1 MPSVG
6 LRGAFSRRGW
16 TCPTATPIQ
25 MYTVACQ
32 FGVGYVTLINHL
44 SYTLGEI
51 TAARRKELER
61 WAPQRI
67 RRELLEDEYDALI
80 IVDEHNEAASFD
92 LEKEAAILLPLGA
105 QVSGHALQYVR
116 SLEGFELYQA
126 IRRGR
131 GKVSGVHTAFEV
143 RVMPKTY
150 VGAAANRFVEDPD
163 ED

>member
-1 MPSVG
+1 MSDGHADSDVQRCVPV
-6 LRGAFSRRGW
+6 
-16 TCPTATPIQ
+16 
-25 MYTVACQ
+25 
-32 FGVGYVTLINHL
+32 GVGYVTLINHL

-92 LEKEAAILLPLGA
+92 LEKEAAILLPSGA
-105 QVSGHALQYVR
+105 GQWACAAVPCVHLRASSYTRPSDADGAKSAVSTPRLK
-116 SLEGFELYQA
+116 FESCRKP
-126 IRRGR
+126 I
-131 GKVSGVHTAFEV
+131 
-143 RVMPKTY
+143 